1 MSASL
6 GLNQQRSQALQQE
19 LRSVDSSVVGLVKS
33 QEEELSKEKNQ
44 FTEQL
49 AQSDVKADAA
59 LAQVQAELAGN
70 EGKMEESLK
79 SMVWSFDCFL

>member
-1 MSASL
+1 
-6 GLNQQRSQALQQE
+6 
-19 LRSVDSSVVGLVKS
+19 
-33 QEEELSKEKNQ
+33 EEELSKEKNQ